1 MERKDDLV
9 QDFTIVKEVLGLGEN
24 RTALPHAFTNAEEE
38 SESNASRTFFLN
50 EITNAENKTGT
61 IILDKKR
68 YKLILMVKALIDKI
82 LESKNPDYYIL
93 EKEYI
98 RTYRILLKEII

>member
-1 MERKDDLV
+1 MEPKKIKNYRYKDG
-9 QDFTIVKEVLGLGEN
+9 IY
-24 RTALPHAFTNAEEE
+24 
-38 SESNASRTFFLN
+38 LN
-50 EITNAENKTGT
+50 KEITNAENKTGT